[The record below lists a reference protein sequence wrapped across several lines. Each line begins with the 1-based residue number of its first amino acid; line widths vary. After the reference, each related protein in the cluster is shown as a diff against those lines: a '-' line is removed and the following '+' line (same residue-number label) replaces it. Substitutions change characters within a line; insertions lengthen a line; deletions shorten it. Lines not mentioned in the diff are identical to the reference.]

1 MNTSPIPSRPQAPAA
16 PVLPASLN
24 GLEPALIE
32 QAVAGI
38 AADPANA
45 KCTFRAKTTWQ
56 GGLRTRTDVESY
68 ELGGKRIPHV
78 HRIFTDEPIDLLGT
92 EQAPNPQDLLL
103 SALSGCMTV
112 GFVVGATMAGLRI
125 DSLQI
130 ETECPLDLRGAFG
143 LDPSVK
149 PGAEKITYTIRV
161 KGSGTREQFEAVHQE
176 MMAVSPNRYHLT
188 APIPLESRLVV
199 E

>member
-1 MNTSPIPSRPQAPAA
+1 MNTSPIESSSQPRSA
-16 PVLPASLN
+16 PVLPATLN
-24 GLEPALIE
+24 GLAPALIE
-32 QAVAGI
+32 QAVTGI
-38 AADPANA
+38 GADPAA
-45 KCTFRAKTTWQ
+45 ASCTFRARTTWQ
-56 GGLRTRTDVESY
+56 GALRTRTDVESY

-103 SALSGCMTV
+103 AALSGCMTV

-143 LDPSVK
+143 IDPAVK
-149 PGAEKITYTIRV
+149 PGAEKISYTIRV
-161 KGSGTREQFEAVHQE
+161 KGSGTPEQFEAVHQQ
-176 MMAVSPNRYHLT
+176 MMATSPNRYHLT
-188 APIPLESRLVV
+188 APIPLESKLIV